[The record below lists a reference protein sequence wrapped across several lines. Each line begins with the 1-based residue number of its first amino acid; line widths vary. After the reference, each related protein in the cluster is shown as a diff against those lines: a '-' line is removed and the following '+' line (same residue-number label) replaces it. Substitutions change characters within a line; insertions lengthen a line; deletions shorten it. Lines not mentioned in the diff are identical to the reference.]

1 MKRKKLSQDNI
12 KTMITGFS
20 HKPLVTCLLFAVSA
34 ISFSGCGQKPESPV
48 ISPAPEITN
57 TTVDTPTPT
66 SLDAI
71 LTPKPTP
78 TVTSTTEETVPTPTL
93 TLMPTPTNTP
103 TPTPVFT
110 FIPPKNHPEKSLSDF
125 MSQEDIDTALS
136 FAYNPDTI
144 PQIFARYRG
153 DLEQPYCYY
162 CVDLIQVDRALCD
175 MLIHIDIQTSAYR
188 FEASPLQSL
197 YYYVNASVF
206 PDRGTGLFQTMD
218 LNNDGY
224 TDFLFNLGPMGNTGG
239 EYNLCFI
246 YDTNE
251 NSYVLLG
258 EFSSA
263 NYIPEKQLIY
273 ERICNGMSGP
283 YDIANKYSIDGT
295 DAILLESIQ
304 DQGYYNNYTYQK
316 LINGEMVTILENV
329 SYAELSKLIDLTEWS
344 EYAYLSLPIK

>member
-1 MKRKKLSQDNI
+1 MKGKKLFQNNT

-20 HKPLVTCLLFAVSA
+20 HKSLITYLLFAVSA

-78 TVTSTTEETVPTPTL
+78 AVTSTTEETVPTPTL

-136 FAYNPDTI
+136 FAYDPDTI
-144 PQIFARYRG
+144 PQIFTRYRG

-175 MLIHIDIQTSAYR
+175 MLIHIDIQTNAYR

-224 TDFLFNLGPMGNTGG
+224 TDFLFNLGPMGNSG

-316 LINGEMVTILENV
+316 LIDGEMVTILENV

>member
-1 MKRKKLSQDNI
+1 
-12 KTMITGFS
+12 MISGFS
-20 HKPLVTCLLFAVSA
+20 HKSLITCLLFAVSA
-34 ISFSGCGQKPESPV
+34 VSFSGCGQNPESPV

-78 TVTSTTEETVPTPTL
+78 AVTSATEETVPTPTL

-103 TPTPVFT
+103 TPTPAFT

-136 FAYNPDTI
+136 FAYDPDTI
-144 PQIFARYRG
+144 PQIFTRYRG
-153 DLEQPYCYY
+153 DLEQPDCYY
-162 CVDLIQVDRALCD
+162 CVDLIQVDYALCD

-206 PDRGTGLFQTMD
+206 PDRGTGLFQTID

-224 TDFLFNLGPMGNTGG
+224 TDFLFNLGPMGNSG
-239 EYNLCFI
+239 E
-246 YDTNE
+246 
-251 NSYVLLG
+251 
-258 EFSSA
+258 
-263 NYIPEKQLIY
+263 YIPEKQLIY
-273 ERICNGMSGP
+273 EEVYNGLSGP
-283 YDIANKYSIDGT
+283 YDSANKYSIDGT
-295 DAILLESIQ
+295 DVILLESIQ
-304 DQGYYNNYTYQK
+304 EDLYCNYTYLK
-316 LINGEMVTILENV
+316 LIDGEMVPIFEDV

-344 EYAYLSLPIK
+344 EYTFIPASPK

>member
-1 MKRKKLSQDNI
+1 MKGKKLFQNNT

-20 HKPLVTCLLFAVSA
+20 HKSLITYLLFSVSA
-34 ISFSGCGQKPESPV
+34 VSFSGCGQKPESPV
-48 ISPAPEITN
+48 ISPAPEITTT

-71 LTPKPTP
+71 LTPEPTP

-144 PQIFARYRG
+144 PQIFTRYRG

-162 CVDLIQVDRALCD
+162 CVDLIQVDYALCD
-175 MLIHIDIQTSAYR
+175 MLIHIDIQTNAYR

-206 PDRGTGLFQTMD
+206 PDRGTGLFQTID

-224 TDFLFNLGPMGNTGG
+224 MDFLFNL
-239 EYNLCFI
+239 
-246 YDTNE
+246 
-251 NSYVLLG
+251 
-258 EFSSA
+258 
-263 NYIPEKQLIY
+263 
-273 ERICNGMSGP
+273 
-283 YDIANKYSIDGT
+283 GT

-304 DQGYYNNYTYQK
+304 EDLYRNYTYLK
-316 LINGEMVTILENV
+316 LIDGEMVPIFEDV

-344 EYAYLSLPIK
+344 EYTFIPASPK

>member
-1 MKRKKLSQDNI
+1 MKFKNLFQNNT
-12 KTMITGFS
+12 KTITTAFS
-20 HKPLVTCLLFAVSA
+20 HKMFITFLLFAVSA
-34 ISFSGCGQKPESPV
+34 VSFSGCGQNPESPV

-78 TVTSTTEETVPTPTL
+78 AVTSTTEETVPTPTL

-144 PQIFARYRG
+144 PQIFTRYRG

-162 CVDLIQVDRALCD
+162 CVDLIHVDYALCD
-175 MLIHIDIQTSAYR
+175 MLIHIDIQTNAYR

-206 PDRGTGLFQTMD
+206 PDHGTDLFQTID

-224 TDFLFNLGPMGNTGG
+224 MDFLFNLGPIGNTGG

-251 NSYVLLG
+251 SSYVLLG

-263 NYIPEKQLIY
+263 TYVPEKQLIY
-273 ERICNGMSGP
+273 EEVYNGLSGP
-283 YDIANKYSIDGT
+283 YDSANKYSIDGT

-304 DQGYYNNYTYQK
+304 EDLYRNYTYLK
-316 LINGEMVTILENV
+316 LIDGEMVPIFEDV

-344 EYAYLSLPIK
+344 EYTFIPASPK